1 MHIGPKSRYLYSVR
15 ADRGD
20 MVRVCSEAVDNS
32 LDALA
37 HNVLIAISNSEI
49 KFTDDGIGV
58 LLKNFPA
65 LFTLG
70 DHVQLTSTRLG
81 RFGVG
86 ITAQAINAADM
97 MEVRSVSA
105 DGCFLS
111 RVNWRDVLRYGWDI
125 DDPVRLPLMV
135 GTPTSTIIKLSTLR
149 KLKQFTISKVV
160 DDLAERFYPA
170 IAEGRTIQV
179 NDIPVPLLADP
190 AMVEVIEQSF
200 EFSNGRTAELRAG
213 LLAQPS
219 KMNRVHV
226 GFGHRVIMP
235 ASPLGC
241 GSYTGLNNMFA
252 RVQLAGDAWA
262 LSSFK
267 NDLTNEDQRE
277 ELEEALEAA
286 MSSILKKCG
295 NVSIEARVVAIGELV
310 NEMLS
315 EELAAARPRRTKRK
329 EAAPSGKR
337 ENKNPGTVE
346 AEKSD
351 EAESGP
357 ARSRRAQ
364 KDRLIITFEGK
375 AAEHGIGWFEPGR
388 PNRVNLSPDA
398 PQLARLLRCKDDEVV
413 ASAMLVIAV
422 QLFEQGR
429 TEQDAQLKMLERSFG
444 LRVAQHLL
452 TNNISPVPKQAG

>member
-1 MHIGPKSRYLYSVR
+1 MHIGPKSRYLFSVR

-37 HNVLIAISNSEI
+37 HNVHIEISSAEI
-49 KFTDDGIGV
+49 RFTDDGIGV
-58 LLKNFPA
+58 LLRNIPA

-70 DHVQLTSTRLG
+70 DHVQLTSTKLG

-86 ITAQAINAADM
+86 ITAQAINAADL

-111 RVNWRDVLRYGWDI
+111 RVNWREVLRHGWDI
-125 DDPVRLPLMV
+125 EDPVRLPLAV
-135 GTPTSTIIKLSTLR
+135 GTPTHTVIKLSALR
-149 KLKQFTISKVV
+149 KLKQFTINKVV
-160 DDLAERFYPA
+160 DDLAQNFYPA
-170 IAEGRTIQV
+170 IAEGRYLKV
-179 NDIPVPLLADP
+179 NDIAVPLLSDP
-190 AMVEVIEQSF
+190 LMIDIVEQSF
-200 EFSNGRTAELRAG
+200 EFSNGRTASVRAG

-235 ASPLGC
+235 ASTLGC
-241 GSYTGLNNMFA
+241 SSYTGLTNMFA
-252 RVQLAGDAWA
+252 RVQLGGDAWA

-267 NDLTNEDQRE
+267 DDLTNEDQRE

-315 EELAAARPRRTKRK
+315 DELAAARPHRNKRK
-329 EAAPSGKR
+329 ESTTSGKR
-337 ENKNPGTVE
+337 ENKKSGAVE
-346 AEKSD
+346 PEKSD

-357 ARSRRAQ
+357 AKSRRAQ

-375 AAEHGIGWFEPGR
+375 APEHGIGWFEPGR

-398 PQLARLLRCKDDEVV
+398 PRLARLLRCKDDEVV

-429 TEQDAQLKMLERSFG
+429 AEAFPELQFKSFG
-444 LRVAQHLL
+444 VRVADHLA
-452 TNNISPVPKQAG
+452 TNNISAIPKQAG